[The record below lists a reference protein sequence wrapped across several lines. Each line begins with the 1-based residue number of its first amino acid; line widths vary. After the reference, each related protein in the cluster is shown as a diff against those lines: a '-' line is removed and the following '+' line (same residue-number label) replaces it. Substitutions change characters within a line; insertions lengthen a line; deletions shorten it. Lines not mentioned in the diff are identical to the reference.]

1 MSQTETKN
9 RFWQRLNAADRKLF
23 IRIMALAILGITL
36 MYGSGFFNTEQD
48 DLAVNTPIA
57 NSEQAIISDDMEAK
71 LLRIIEAIDGVG
83 AVEVA
88 LTYSQSSS
96 YEYAVNSQTSTNIS
110 DDTDNDNQNIST
122 ANQSDQSLTIAEI
135 NSQPILL
142 KENMPLVNGAVIVAV
157 GAENSQIREKIYL
170 ATQTLTGLSLN
181 RIQVLA
187 AEN

>member
-9 RFWQRLNAADRKLF
+9 RFWQRLNAADRKLL

-36 MYGSGFFNTEQD
+36 MYGSGFFSNEQA
-48 DLAVNTPIA
+48 DLATNNAAI
-57 NSEQAIISDDMEAK
+57 NSEQAAANDDMEAK

-83 AVEVA
+83 NVEVA

-96 YEYAVNSQTSTNIS
+96 YEYAINSQISTNIS
-110 DDTDNDNQNIST
+110 DDTSSDNQSISN

-142 KENMPLVNGAVIVAV
+142 KENMPLLNGAVIVAA
-157 GAENSQIREKIYL
+157 GAENILIREKIYL
-170 ATQTLTGLSLN
+170 ATQTLTGLTLN